1 MATTWTKSI
10 HRGTSIAATLRDR
23 TEYAKDP
30 NKTDGGILIDS
41 FECDPRTVD
50 SEFLFSKRLYE
61 QKTGRDQGQHDVIAY
76 HVRMSFKPGEVTAQ
90 QSLEFGM
97 ELARRWTKCKHQFIV
112 AAHTN
117 TNSPHAH
124 IIFNSVNLDCT
135 GKYNDFK
142 RSAIALRRVSDM
154 ICLEHGLS
162 VIEKPGL
169 SKGHN
174 RTEYLGAAKPPGV
187 RDQLRD
193 VIDAVLPACK
203 DFDAFLAAL
212 VEKGIEVK
220 RGKQLAFRL
229 PGGKKFSRQDTL
241 GDDYSF
247 EAIFERIEGKRVV
260 APKPKP
266 IYHES
271 AVSEYKPNLL
281 IDIQAKMKEGK
292 GGGYEHWARLFNI
305 KEMSR
310 TLLFL
315 KNQGIDGYDELVERT
330 KAVCDDFDGR
340 QEKIRAAEGR
350 MKEITELQKH
360 IGTYGKTREV
370 YQQYRASGR
379 DPGFYETHRAD
390 ITLHEAA
397 KKYFDE
403 HGYGKNKKL
412 PSMQSLKQEYAILA
426 AEKKKCYSGWSE
438 LKANRAALL
447 TAKSNASHILGITPD
462 APERNEHRERQRH
475 YSHDR

>member
-61 QKTGRDQGQHDVIAY
+61 QKTGRDQGRHDVIAY
-76 HVRMSFKPGEVTAQ
+76 HVRMSFKPGEVEPDQ
-90 QSLEFGM
+90 VLELGR
-97 ELARRWTKCKHQFIV
+97 ELALRWTKGRHQFIV

-169 SKGHN
+169 SKGYN
-174 RTEYLGAAKPPGV
+174 RAEHLGAAKPPGV

-193 VIDAVLPACK
+193 AIDSVLPACK
-203 DFDAFLAAL
+203 DYDAFLTAL
-212 VEKGIEVK
+212 VEKDIEIK

-241 GDDYSF
+241 GDNYSY
-247 EAIFERIEGKRVV
+247 EAILERIEGKRIV

-266 IYHES
+266 IVHEP
-271 AVSEYKPNLL
+271 AVSEYKPSLL
-281 IDIQAKMKEGK
+281 IDIQAKMQEGK
-292 GGGYEHWARLFNI
+292 GGGYERWARLFNL

-315 KNQGIDGYDELVERT
+315 KDQGIDGYDELVERT
-330 KAVCDDFDGR
+330 EAVCAEYNGR
-340 QEKIRAAEGR
+340 LDKIKAAEEW
-350 MKEITELQKH
+350 MKQISELQKH

-379 DPGFYETHRAD
+379 DPDFYETHRAD

-397 KKYFDE
+397 KKYFDD
-403 HGYGKNKKL
+403 HGFGKNKKL
-412 PSMQSLKQEYAILA
+412 PSMQSLRQEYAILA

-447 TAKSNASHILGITPD
+447 TAKSNASRILGVTPD
-462 APERNEHRERQRH
+462 APERNEHREQLRQ
-475 YSHDR
+475 YSRGR